1 MFQYDIVVRD
11 LNLLVRELAQP
22 EPLPLFLRPLSLL
35 LFYLSKQ
42 ICCKVRYFSTR
53 VGGTHRNLSEGT
65 ELDILVRE
73 LDTLVR
79 ELAARMETVDI
90 LVRYCSTRVEYFS
103 TRVGGTQKQ
112 RQIAEAEAAEAC
124 ARENRVPLL
133 PLLLLFVSLH

>member
-1 MFQYDIVVRD
+1 MFQYDILVRE

-22 EPLPLFLRPLSLL
+22 EPLPLFLLPLFLL

-103 TRVGGTQKQ
+103 TRVGGTHRNLPSLFFRARASAASASAIRKFALVKQ
-112 RQIAEAEAAEAC
+112 G
-124 ARENRVPLL
+124 N
-133 PLLLLFVSLH
+133 